1 MLFDLIVS
9 HHYVSSFK
17 HMVDLLCGKA
27 FSGGVFGNKQFS
39 LSRVFLQLHVCGL
52 IWMKMNITIYP
63 LISVPGVFRAFTVRH
78 LVEGGVEKREVLNTN

>member
-17 HMVDLLCGKA
+17 HLVDLLCGKA

-39 LSRVFLQLHVCGL
+39 LNRVFLQLHEYYHISSNKRPRRVSSLYGAAL
-52 IWMKMNITIYP
+52 IGRW
-63 LISVPGVFRAFTVRH
+63 R
-78 LVEGGVEKREVLNTN
+78 